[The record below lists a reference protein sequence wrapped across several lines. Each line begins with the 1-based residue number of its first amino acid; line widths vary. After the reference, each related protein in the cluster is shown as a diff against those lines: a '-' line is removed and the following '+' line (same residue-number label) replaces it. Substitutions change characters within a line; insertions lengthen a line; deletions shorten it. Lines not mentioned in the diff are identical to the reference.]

1 MDLPPLPLQPA
12 CLFPGADRGAPSSAG
27 SVLFCRVINRWS
39 VLIFQP
45 PERIL
50 AAAPSFREQ
59 GAWCLS
65 CPDKDQPIPK
75 ISLSCHYPSLSGWPS
90 QPTAPASPAPGS
102 SLPRVWTRFL
112 SSLIATVLQPS
123 QRPGA
128 PSREGPWPC
137 LPAIVPL
144 KQTLVL
150 LPVNYIQCRA
160 LPGGLCPQIPGGSGG
175 GGEGKCLCA
184 DSP

>member
-1 MDLPPLPLQPA
+1 MRARVGLGQAAAPSVLLQLSFLSQPLGSWPLLAMDLPPLPLQPA

-90 QPTAPASPAPGS
+90 QPTVPASPAPGS

-112 SSLIATVLQPS
+112 SSPIATVLQPS

-128 PSREGPWPC
+128 PSREGPWP
-137 LPAIVPL
+137 
-144 KQTLVL
+144 
-150 LPVNYIQCRA
+150 
-160 LPGGLCPQIPGGSGG
+160 S
-175 GGEGKCLCA
+175 
-184 DSP
+184 SPSHRSFKTDISIAAR